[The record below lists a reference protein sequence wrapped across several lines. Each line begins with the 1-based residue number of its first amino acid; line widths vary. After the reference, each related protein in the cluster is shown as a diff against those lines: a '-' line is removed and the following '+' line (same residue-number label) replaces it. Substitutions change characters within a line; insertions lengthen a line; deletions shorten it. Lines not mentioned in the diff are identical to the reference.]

1 MEKDPLVSV
10 IIPTY
15 RIQPELAETLTCI
28 LNQTY
33 PNLEIVVACSGDL
46 PDAKTYATDSRLRFI
61 QVQTQTAAA
70 TRNAGFQQS
79 AGSLIK
85 FMDADDLLSEGAIEA
100 QVKLAVSDPDCLVSS
115 AWGRFYNNDL
125 RTFRPNEE
133 AVWRDMDAMDWLA
146 GSLVGGG
153 NMTQCG
159 MFLFHRDQLIRHG
172 AWDERLTL
180 IDDFEFFTRHI
191 TRVKRIRFCPES
203 ILYYRS
209 GSGSTLSA
217 TRDRKAFESAFLSVE
232 LACRWML
239 ETESSPRIRQRC
251 ADVWQLWAYNSF
263 PAYPDLA
270 DRAEAEANKLGGS
283 QLPLPSGQAG
293 RLIATLFGW
302 KTAVRFKNWAGR

>member
-1 MEKDPLVSV
+1 MEKNPLVSV
-10 IIPTY
+10 IIPTW
-15 RIQPELAETLTCI
+15 RIQPELAETLACI
-28 LNQTY
+28 QNQTY
-33 PNLEIVVACSGDL
+33 QNLEIVVACSGEL
-46 PDAKTYATDSRLRFI
+46 PDTAAYGTDPRLRFV
-61 QVQTQTAAA
+61 QVQAKTAAA

-79 AGSLIK
+79 TGLLIK

-100 QVKLAVSDPDCLVSS
+100 QVKLAVTDPDCLVSS

-125 RTFRPNEE
+125 TTFRPNEE
-133 AVWRDMDAMDWLA
+133 AVWRDLDSMDWLA

-159 MFLFHRDQLIRHG
+159 MFLFHRDQLIRQG

-191 TRVKRIRFCPES
+191 TRVKRVRFCPES

-209 GSGSTLSA
+209 GSGATLSA
-217 TRDRKAFESAFLSVE
+217 TRDRKAFESAYLSVE

-239 ETESSPRIRQRC
+239 EAESSPRIRQRC
-251 ADVWQLWAYNSF
+251 ADVWQLWAYNAW
-263 PAYPDLA
+263 PAYPDLTK
-270 DRAEAEANKLGGS
+270 RAEDEVKKLGGS

-302 KTAVRFKNWAGR
+302 KAAVRFKKWVGR